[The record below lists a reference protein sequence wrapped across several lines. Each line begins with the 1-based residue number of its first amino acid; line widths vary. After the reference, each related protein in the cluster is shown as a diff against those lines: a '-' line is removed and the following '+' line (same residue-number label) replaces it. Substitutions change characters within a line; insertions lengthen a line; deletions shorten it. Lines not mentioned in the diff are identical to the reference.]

1 MVAVKEILK
10 LPDQG
15 LPPLILTDV
24 IFSYGWMAILIVGAN
39 FQKVFDRSNPT
50 LQNNAEVEYSSDM
63 KVKTAVTSSIGQKI
77 NQTFVVAIAGFLFS
91 LAMVLIAKVMKSQV
105 GLLSWVGWAVLLT
118 SILTLVLSPSPINKI
133 RGYNPQ
139 SVGYFYLYLVLVSIG
154 AKTSLSAVQDVPVF
168 ILYAL
173 LVFIFHGTFL
183 LCLGK
188 YFKVPLYMLSIA
200 SQANIGGAVSAP
212 IVAEVYKP
220 GTAHLGV
227 LMAVLGAILGTYLG
241 VSGGLLCRWLQTL
254 I

>member
-1 MVAVKEILK
+1 
-10 LPDQG
+10 
-15 LPPLILTDV
+15 
-24 IFSYGWMAILIVGAN
+24 
-39 FQKVFDRSNPT
+39 
-50 LQNNAEVEYSSDM
+50 
-63 KVKTAVTSSIGQKI
+63 
-77 NQTFVVAIAGFLFS
+77 
-91 LAMVLIAKVMKSQV
+91 
-105 GLLSWVGWAVLLT
+105 LSHNDGGTVRV
-118 SILTLVLSPSPINKI
+118 
-133 RGYNPQ
+133 